1 MPRVIHYR
9 LHGLP
14 PERLDGVH
22 DQFEALAGARE
33 WRAEPPFIASDA
45 SASLFEM
52 EYLRLQRASEG
63 ENISAAGYLKLAGD
77 EIDALIVT
85 LFIRDLSAEY
95 GIRTVQRDEDNP
107 IAKLRYLEFRNGRLP
122 SGNSLEEM
130 LARRPVIKKVMG
142 QAIFF
147 YPPLHRL
154 NQGYTPSGPEEW
166 GYALQGLRA
175 YAPTLMEAE
184 REALKILKGW
194 RRLGGH

>member
-1 MPRVIHYR
+1 MSRVLHYR
-9 LHGLP
+9 IFGLP
-14 PERLDGVH
+14 REHLPGLHE
-22 DQFEALAGARE
+22 QFETVAAARE
-33 WRAEPPFIASDA
+33 WRGDRPFIASDL
-45 SASLFEM
+45 SRDLFAM
-52 EYLRLQRASEG
+52 EYLRLQRQEEG
-63 ENISAAGYLKLAGD
+63 EAIAAAGFMRLAGD

-95 GIRTVQRDEDNP
+95 GVRTVQRDEDHP

-147 YPPLHRL
+147 YPPRHPL
-154 NQGYTPSGPEEW
+154 NRGFTPSRPGEW

-175 YAPTLMEAE
+175 YAPTLLEAE
-184 REALKILKGW
+184 REALKILRGW
-194 RRLGGH
+194 RHLGGR